1 MLPVRLLLKVV
12 VPSSVVVPEE
22 LELLEE
28 LLLEELELLS
38 ELALLEELLE
48 EEPPLLLPLEELAP
62 PLLEPPPP
70 PQAVSIETAMTAAR
84 AAAATFF
91 DNLMIEFLPF
101 FDFSKTKTPNVIV
114 WYANLTPPP
123 ATLSS
128 ESNNFVSFFKNL
140 HFTWCNMTI
149 SHLAGNTK
157 GPPNGRP

>member
-1 MLPVRLLLKVV
+1 MRLLLNVV

-101 FDFSKTKTPNVIV
+101 LICSPNKNPKCHCLVCQSYPPGPSVKVPAKFRHILQKRFCCMMHFDGR
-114 WYANLTPPP
+114 
-123 ATLSS
+123 TLSFW
-128 ESNNFVSFFKNL
+128 E
-140 HFTWCNMTI
+140 
-149 SHLAGNTK
+149 
-157 GPPNGRP
+157 